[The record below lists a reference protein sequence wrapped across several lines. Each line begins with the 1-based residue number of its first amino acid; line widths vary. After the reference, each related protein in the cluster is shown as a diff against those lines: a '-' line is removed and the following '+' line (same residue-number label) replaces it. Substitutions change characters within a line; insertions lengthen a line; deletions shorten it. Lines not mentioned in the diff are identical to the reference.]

1 MNELPLR
8 KPTIQNLENRR
19 SNSMQDPE
27 NSKRKGEVCK
37 RLGFEKIQNEYKKVY
52 EPNNSNTGK
61 GISQELIL
69 VPDQTF

>member
-8 KPTIQNLENRR
+8 ESTIQNLENRR

-37 RLGFEKIQNEYKKVY
+37 RLGFEKIQNEYKKYTNQTTVIR
-52 EPNNSNTGK
+52 EK
-61 GISQELIL
+61 ELAKS
-69 VPDQTF
+69 